1 MNPQHLYF
9 LQAIVEQG
17 SMAKAAE
24 RLRVTQPTLSRIVKT
39 LEEQA
44 GAPLLHRERYGVEP
58 TELGA
63 SLARQGRQI
72 SQQISQA
79 GEIVGHWKRG
89 LTGEIKLGV
98 GPMLAMS
105 VMGDF
110 FTKAFY
116 QDWPYAIQVNTGFAA
131 SLIDALTNE
140 EIDAA
145 IIPAKLNL
153 RSKQLVQYPL
163 FPDRVS
169 VYGSHTHPLNRSQ
182 APASPID
189 FQGHSWIE
197 TGFIS
202 GLFKSTPEMLTDV
215 GIEYQTPR
223 LKFSGDLLMAMNVV
237 SNSDALCILPEALVS
252 MFKFPT
258 GLTRI
263 ETTFQLPKRDV
274 AFWTTQKMAD
284 RPQILHFRER
294 LSEFLKEAMSTRSN
308 AMPTQPT

>member
-1 MNPQHLYF
+1 
-9 LQAIVEQG
+9 
-17 SMAKAAE
+17 MAKAAE

-63 SLARQGRQI
+63 SLARKGRQI

-79 GEIVGHWKRG
+79 GDIVGHWKRG

-145 IIPAKLNL
+145 IIPAKLNM

-169 VYGSHTHPLNRSQ
+169 VYGSHQHPLTKSSRPVTSNEL
-182 APASPID
+182 
-189 FQGHSWIE
+189 QGHSWIE

-202 GLFKSTPEMLTDV
+202 GLFKTTPEMLTDV
-215 GIEYQTPR
+215 GIAYQTPR

-237 SNSDALCILPEALVS
+237 TNSDALCILPEALVS

-258 GLTRI
+258 GLAKI
-263 ETTFQLPKRDV
+263 ETSFQLPKRDV
-274 AFWTTQKMAD
+274 AFWTTQRMAD
-284 RPQILHFRER
+284 RPQIIHFRER
-294 LSEFLKEAMSTRSN
+294 LSEYLTET
-308 AMPTQPT
+308 MPNQTS

>member
-1 MNPQHLYF
+1 
-9 LQAIVEQG
+9 
-17 SMAKAAE
+17 MAKAAE

-63 SLARQGRQI
+63 SLARKGRQI

-79 GEIVGHWKRG
+79 GDIVGHWKRG

-140 EIDAA
+140 EIDAT
-145 IIPAKLNL
+145 IIPAKLNM

-169 VYGSHTHPLNRSQ
+169 VYGSHQHPLTKSSRPVTSNEL
-182 APASPID
+182 
-189 FQGHSWIE
+189 QGHSWIE

-202 GLFKSTPEMLTDV
+202 GLFKTTPEMLTDV
-215 GIEYQTPR
+215 GIAYQTPR

-237 SNSDALCILPEALVS
+237 TNSDALCILPEALVS

-258 GLTRI
+258 GLAKI
-263 ETTFQLPKRDV
+263 ETSFQLPKRDV

-284 RPQILHFRER
+284 RPQIIHFRER
-294 LSEFLKEAMSTRSN
+294 LSEYLTET
-308 AMPTQPT
+308 MPNQTS